1 MGSRIY
7 ALCKC
12 GPDYGLYCLDR
23 PDDLEWWSGESVVAM
38 PHGLHEV
45 SITHVT
51 WISVSSNRA
60 LPYEHIFYSALAG
73 FNRERTF
80 NYYLRDQRSCEVIGE
95 GKLESHK
102 DPNQRWSTDKV
113 DELILAHYG
122 VITPPG

>member
-23 PDDLEWWSGESVVAM
+23 PSDLEWWSGESVVDM
-38 PHGLHEV
+38 PHGLREV

-51 WISVSSNRA
+51 WFYSTPSNRA
-60 LPYEHIFYSALAG
+60 YEHVFYSALAG
-73 FNRERTF
+73 FNVEKTF
-80 NYYLRDQRSCEVIGE
+80 NYYLRGWRVEVIGE

-102 DPNQRWSTDKV
+102 PDRGVCDNV

-122 VITPPG
+122 LRTPPG